1 MFPKAFLSRMFKVAF
16 PSASSLHTV
25 WICDG
30 TALSCYVQT
39 HMLTLWFTCLCAAHA
54 GGAKMMATMLESG
67 EMELTD
73 EECEKLKLPFNSVIP
88 VDSVPEIQGNLKDI
102 ADEEIRKLARQ
113 IGVAPEV
120 EPYPGYFE
128 DVSRLGLDDARMG
141 TTSLN
146 PASMYGPDGK
156 AYAPW
161 MVGKVLEN
169 APKRKRKEQSKD
181 DVEFMYAGRGSE
193 LNGAAGGGLNARL
206 LGDEVRLTFQVGEEK
221 DSKGYR
227 IVKRRGGSEVC
238 YCVQMCVS
246 IGLYV
251 VCLRA
256 DVLFHPPVRIHI

>member
-1 MFPKAFLSRMFKVAF
+1 
-16 PSASSLHTV
+16 
-25 WICDG
+25 
-30 TALSCYVQT
+30 
-39 HMLTLWFTCLCAAHA
+39 MLTLWFTCLCAAHA